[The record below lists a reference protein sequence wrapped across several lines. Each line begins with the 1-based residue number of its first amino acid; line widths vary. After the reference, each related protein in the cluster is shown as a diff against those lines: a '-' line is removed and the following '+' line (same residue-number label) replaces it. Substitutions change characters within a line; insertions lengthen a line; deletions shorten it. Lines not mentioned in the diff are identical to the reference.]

1 MKKASWSLLV
11 ILLASLS
18 SLESYAQNRPRPEGP
33 REPRDERPNRP
44 GPQQPAPQPLPQQPI
59 PSFPQY
65 DDRGSRNEEVIEAR
79 LQQTIRPGQRL
90 RLSQFLFARDS
101 RAEVVSL
108 TITAQSFQG
117 PAQIQILAGH
127 SIIEQVQVRRQLAQV
142 QTLGGRLGSLDM
154 LELTAMED
162 IYIESI
168 TAHMRSQ
175 GGGAGGH
182 IPMPEQQ
189 VAPNSLVTLRVNQD
203 IHGSGEIPLK
213 RLLKEQQGLSLEGA
227 EIERIAI
234 EGTPLGYSQASVQ
247 VELNNRII
255 GPARYLTATQRR
267 LPIQVNSI
275 EEVRSL
281 RLLVQGSARI
291 MDINIRIGRVRPVY
305 QPIPQPLP
313 QQSRIFVNQ
322 EISPSYPLDLA
333 LFARE
338 FAPVRSLTLETTARG
353 RAGEITLM
361 SRQGHIVGRA
371 LIAPGRTLILLTI
384 PTPAADIRI
393 FTQSPVHVGSI
404 ELELERQI
412 GRR

>member
-1 MKKASWSLLV
+1 MKKASWSLFV

-18 SLESYAQNRPRPEGP
+18 SLESYAQNRPRE
-33 REPRDERPNRP
+33 DRPNRP
-44 GPQQPAPQPLPQQPI
+44 GPQQPAPQPAPQPIPQPIPQQPI

-117 PAQIQILAGH
+117 PAQIQIHAGH
-127 SIIEQVQVRRQLAQV
+127 SILEQVQVRRQLNQV
-142 QTLGGRLGSLDM
+142 QTLGARLGSLDM
-154 LELTAMED
+154 LELSAQED

-168 TAHMRSQ
+168 TARLRSQ

-234 EGTPLGYSQASVQ
+234 EGAPLGYAQASVQ
-247 VELNNRII
+247 VELNNRIV

-267 LPIQVNSI
+267 LPIQINSL

-281 RLLVQGSARI
+281 RLLIQGSARI
-291 MDINIRIGRVRPVY
+291 MDINIRIGNVRPVY
-305 QPIPQPLP
+305 QPSPLPLP
-313 QQSRIFVNQ
+313 QLSRILANQ

-333 LFARE
+333 LFARD
-338 FAPVRSLTLETTARG
+338 FAPVRSMTLETTSRG

-371 LIAPGRTLILLTI
+371 LIAQGRTVILLTI
-384 PTPAADIRI
+384 PTAAADIRI
-393 FTQSPVHVGSI
+393 FTQSQVHVGSI

>member
-18 SLESYAQNRPRPEGP
+18 SLDSYAQNRP
-33 REPRDERPNRP
+33 RPNRP
-44 GPQQPAPQPLPQQPI
+44 GPQQPVPVPLPH
-59 PSFPQY
+59 Y
-65 DDRGSRNEEVIEAR
+65 DDHGSREEVIEAR
-79 LQQTIRPGQRL
+79 LGQTLRPGQRL
-90 RLSQFLFARDS
+90 RLSQFLFARDL

-127 SIIEQVQVRRQLAQV
+127 SIIEQILVRRQLNQV
-142 QTLGGRLGSLDM
+142 QSLGRHLGSLDM
-154 LELTAMED
+154 LELSAQED

-168 TAHMRSQ
+168 TARLSSH

-182 IPMPEQQ
+182 IPMPEMQ
-189 VAPNSLVTLRVNQD
+189 VAPNSLVTIRVNQD
-203 IHGSGEIPLK
+203 IHGYGEIPLK

-227 EIERIAI
+227 EIQRIAI
-234 EGTPLGYSQASVQ
+234 EGTPLGYAQAMVQ
-247 VELNNRII
+247 VELNNRIV
-255 GPARYLTATQRR
+255 GPARYLSAGQRR
-267 LPIQVNSI
+267 LPIPVNSL

-291 MDINIRIGRVRPVY
+291 MDINIRVGNVRPVY
-305 QPIPQPLP
+305 IPIPRPIPQ
-313 QQSRIFVNQ
+313 QSHIFVNQ

-333 LFARE
+333 LFSRE
-338 FAPVRSLTLETTARG
+338 LSVVRSLTLETTSRG
-353 RAGEITLM
+353 RPGEMTLM

-371 LIAPGRTLILLTI
+371 LIAQGRTVIILTT
-384 PTPAADIRI
+384 PTAAADIRI
-393 FTQSPVHVGSI
+393 FTHSQVHVGSI
-404 ELELERQI
+404 ELELDRQF